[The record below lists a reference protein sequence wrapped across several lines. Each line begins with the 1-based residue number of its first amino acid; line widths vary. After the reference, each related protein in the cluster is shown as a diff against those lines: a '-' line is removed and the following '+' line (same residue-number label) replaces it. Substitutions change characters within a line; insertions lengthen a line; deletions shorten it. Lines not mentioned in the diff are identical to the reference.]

1 MISILCLA
9 GCGISTQSID
19 TVFNTANSQIDE
31 AQKAGAEQL
40 ASAEFD
46 ESKTLLQSAL
56 SAQNDKQK
64 VILAERA
71 NAKARLAEALANQI
85 KAEKEAEKLEK
96 ELKIIE
102 EKASTVR
109 TERQT
114 AEEELKQFIQTQTNE
129 Q

>member
-1 MISILCLA
+1 MISVLCLA
-9 GCGISTQSID
+9 GCGISTQSVD
-19 TVFNTANSQIDE
+19 TALNAVSLQIDE
-31 AQKAGAEQL
+31 AQKAGAEEL
-40 ASAEFD
+40 APSEFD

-71 NAKARLAEALANQI
+71 NAKARFAEALANQI

-109 TERQT
+109 SERQIV
-114 AEEELKQFIQTQTNE
+114 EEELKQFTQNTN
-129 Q
+129 